1 MKHVTI
7 PTTTLGGAKKLTP
20 DQRNLLII
28 LEDATLMSVRDEIQ
42 FLRSLPEI
50 MHGSRL
56 TDSYCVKV
64 LSVIERRMKQIRREW
79 GKEKTEQY
87 EAALLDA
94 VDGCDTEREELKR
107 EIRNAMMQKVRWQDI
122 DRAEHI
128 ATASGLLDAAQRAH
142 TWLTDKKHTY
152 DEARYALGM
161 VDTILECSLLNEG
174 RLPEMEGAQLAFA
187 KLFDRLC
194 TEVLDKFTEKQIKN

>member
-1 MKHVTI
+1 MKHVAI
-7 PTTTLGGAKKLTP
+7 PITSLDGSKRLTP
-20 DQRNLLII
+20 NQRNLLII

-42 FLRSLPEI
+42 FLRSLKEI
-50 MHGSRL
+50 MHGSKL

-64 LSVIERRMKQIRREW
+64 LSVIERRMKQIRRGW

-94 VDGCDTEREELKR
+94 VDGCDTERADLKR
-107 EIRNAMMQKVRWQDI
+107 EIRAALVQKVRWQDI
-122 DRAEHI
+122 ERAEHI
-128 ATASGLLDAAQRAH
+128 SIASGLLDAAQRAH

-194 TEVLDKFTEKQIKN
+194 TEVLDKFTEKQTKN

>member
-1 MKHVTI
+1 MTHVAI
-7 PTTTLGGAKKLTP
+7 PTTSLDGSKRLTP
-20 DQRNLLII
+20 NQRNLLII

-50 MHGSRL
+50 MHGSKL

-64 LSVIERRMKQIRREW
+64 LSIIERRMKQIRRGW
-79 GKEKTEQY
+79 GNEKTEQY
-87 EAALLDA
+87 EAALLEA
-94 VDGCDTEREELKR
+94 VDGCDTERAELKR
-107 EIRNAMMQKVRWQDI
+107 EVRAALVQKVRWQDI

-142 TWLTDKKHTY
+142 TWLTGKKHTY
-152 DEARYALGM
+152 DEARDALGM
-161 VDTILECSLLNEG
+161 VDERLECQLLNEG
-174 RLPEMEGAQLAFA
+174 RMPQLVGAQQAFA

-194 TEVLDKFTEKQIKN
+194 TEVLEKFTEKQTKN

>member
-7 PTTTLGGAKKLTP
+7 PITSINGAKKLTD

-50 MHGSRL
+50 MHGSKL
-56 TDSYCVKV
+56 TDSYCVDA
-64 LSVIERRMKQIRREW
+64 LSVIEKRMKQIRR
-79 GKEKTEQY
+79 GLGNEKTEQY
-87 EAALLDA
+87 EAALLEA
-94 VDGCDTEREELKR
+94 VDGCDSERADLKR
-107 EIRNAMMQKVRWQDI
+107 EIRAALVQKVRWQDI

-142 TWLTDKKHTY
+142 TWLTGMRHTY
-152 DEARYALGM
+152 DEARDALEM
-161 VDTILECSLLNEG
+161 VDLRLECRLLNED
-174 RLPEMEGAQLAFA
+174 RLPQLGFAQQAFA

-194 TEVLDKFTEKQIKN
+194 TEVLDKFTEKQTKN

>member
-7 PTTTLGGAKKLTP
+7 PITSLDGSKDLTH

-28 LEDATLMSVRDEIQ
+28 LEDATLMFVRDEIQ

-50 MHGSRL
+50 MRGSKL

-64 LSVIERRMKQIRREW
+64 LSVIERRMKQIRRGW
-79 GKEKTEQY
+79 GKDKTEQY
-87 EAALLDA
+87 EAALLEA
-94 VDGCDTEREELKR
+94 VDGCDTERADLKR
-107 EIRNAMMQKVRWQDI
+107 EIRSAMVQKVRWQDI

-142 TWLTDKKHTY
+142 TWLTGKKHTY

-161 VDTILECSLLNEG
+161 VDERMECQLLNDG
-174 RLPEMEGAQLAFA
+174 RLPEMEGAQLAFSR
-187 KLFDRLC
+187 LFDKLC
-194 TEVLDKFTEKQIKN
+194 TEVLDKFTEKQTKN

>member
-1 MKHVTI
+1 MKHVKI
-7 PTTTLGGAKKLTP
+7 PTTSMDGTKDLTP

-50 MHGSRL
+50 MHGSKL

-64 LSVIERRMKQIRREW
+64 LSVIERRMKQIRRGW

-87 EAALLDA
+87 EAALLEA
-94 VDGCDTEREELKR
+94 VDGCGTERAYLKR

-128 ATASGLLDAAQRAH
+128 ATASGLLDAAQCAH
-142 TWLTDKKHTY
+142 TWLTGKKHTY
-152 DEARYALGM
+152 DDARDALGM
-161 VDTILECSLLNEG
+161 VDERLECQLLNEG
-174 RLPEMEGAQLAFA
+174 RMPQLGGAQQTFA
-187 KLFDRLC
+187 KLFDKLC
-194 TEVLDKFTEKQIKN
+194 TEVLDKFTEKQTKN

>member
-1 MKHVTI
+1 MKHVAI
-7 PTTTLGGAKKLTP
+7 PTTSLECFKQLTP
-20 DQRNLLII
+20 NQRNLLII

-50 MHGSRL
+50 MHGSKL
-56 TDSYCVKV
+56 ADSYCIKT
-64 LSVIERRMKQIRREW
+64 LSVIERRMKQIRRGW

-87 EAALLDA
+87 EARLLEA
-94 VDGCDTEREELKR
+94 VDGCDTERADLKR
-107 EIRNAMMQKVRWQDI
+107 EIRAALVQKVRWQDI
-122 DRAEHI
+122 ERAEHI
-128 ATASGLLDAAQRAH
+128 ATASGLLDSAQRAH
-142 TWLTDKKHTY
+142 TWLTGKKHTY

-161 VDTILECSLLNEG
+161 VDERMECCLLNEG

-194 TEVLDKFTEKQIKN
+194 TEVLEKFTEKQTKN

>member
-7 PTTTLGGAKKLTP
+7 PTTTLCGAKKLTP

-50 MHGSRL
+50 MHGSKL
-56 TDSYCVKV
+56 TDSYCIKA
-64 LSVIERRMKQIRREW
+64 LSVIERRMKQIRRGW

-87 EAALLDA
+87 ESALLDA
-94 VDGCDTEREELKR
+94 VDGCDTERAGLKR
-107 EIRNAMMQKVRWQDI
+107 EVRAALVQKVRWQDI

-142 TWLTDKKHTY
+142 TWLTGKKHTY
-152 DEARYALGM
+152 DEARDALGM
-161 VDTILECSLLNEG
+161 VDERLECQLLNEG
-174 RLPEMEGAQLAFA
+174 RMPQLGGAQQAFSN
-187 KLFDRLC
+187 LFNRLC
-194 TEVLDKFTEKQIKN
+194 TEVLDKFTERQTKN